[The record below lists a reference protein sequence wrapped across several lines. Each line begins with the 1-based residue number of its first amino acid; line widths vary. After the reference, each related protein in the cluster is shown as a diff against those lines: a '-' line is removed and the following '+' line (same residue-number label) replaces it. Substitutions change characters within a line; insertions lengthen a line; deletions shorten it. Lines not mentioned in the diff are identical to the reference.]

1 MMLQAQEIIV
11 RLGLKSHPEG
21 GYYSETYR
29 GNDCQVSVS
38 GALQA
43 RPSGTAI
50 YYMLTP
56 STFSE
61 FHRLAFDEIFH
72 FYLGDAVEMFQIDAA
87 DGAVSRFVLG
97 NDIVAGQLPQVLVK
111 AGVWQ
116 ASRLLV
122 QDSHSQSCD
131 ISSAV
136 YSESPAEEAQG
147 SLFQSLSKP
156 YGFALLGTTMAPGFD
171 FRDYEQG
178 SFAELSALCRG
189 KCDELVKSLTRV

>member
-1 MMLQAQEIIV
+1 MLQAQDIIV

-29 GNDCQVSVS
+29 GGDCQVSLS

-72 FYLGDAVEMFQIDAA
+72 FYLGDAVEMFQIDAES
-87 DGAVSRFVLG
+87 GELNRYLLG
-97 NDIVAGQLPQVLVK
+97 NDILASQVPQVLVR

-116 ASRLLV
+116 ASRLLAADAIACASV
-122 QDSHSQSCD
+122 GASP
-131 ISSAV
+131 
-136 YSESPAEEAQG
+136 ES
-147 SLFQSLSKP
+147 

-178 SFAELSALCRG
+178 TFAQLSALCGG
-189 KCDELVKSLTRV
+189 KCDEIVKSLTREKRV

>member
-1 MMLQAQEIIV
+1 MLQAQEIIA

-116 ASRLLV
+116 ASRLFV
-122 QDSHSQSCD
+122 QDSNSQSCE
-131 ISSAV
+131 ISAAGSHES
-136 YSESPAEEAQG
+136 SEAKVEG
-147 SLFQSLSKP
+147 SFTELSSKR

-171 FRDYEQG
+171 FSDYKQG
-178 SFAELSALCRG
+178 SFTELSALCRG

>member
-1 MMLQAQEIIV
+1 MLQAQEIIV

-97 NDIVAGQLPQVLVK
+97 NDILAGQLPQVLVK

-122 QDSHSQSCD
+122 QDSHSQSCETSEVSYE
-131 ISSAV
+131 SSEAK
-136 YSESPAEEAQG
+136 AEESFAE
-147 SLFQSLSKP
+147 LSSKL